1 MEAPFKFY
9 FGDINGLLYQ
19 SKHNKVEKK
28 TREKSEN
35 ITQSGD
41 LHVILDFE
49 DAKIGQSLQTQIRR
63 QRVNT
68 RREPW

>member
-1 MEAPFKFY
+1 MDFC
-9 FGDINGLLYQ
+9 INQ
-19 SKHNKVEKK
+19 SITKWKK
-28 TREKSEN
+28 IRETSEN

-41 LHVILDFE
+41 LRVILDFE